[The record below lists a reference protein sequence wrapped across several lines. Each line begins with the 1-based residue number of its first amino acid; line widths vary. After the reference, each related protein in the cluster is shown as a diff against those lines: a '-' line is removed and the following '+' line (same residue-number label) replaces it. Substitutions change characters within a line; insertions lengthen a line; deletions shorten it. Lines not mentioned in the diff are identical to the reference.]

1 MIPKPGLEGT
11 NVRRILPAILKP
23 APMTVFISGTSLLG
37 RRMPMQTVFNGQV
50 IGVRCQ
56 KLPELES
63 YFSIIVCIVC
73 PITSKSICTIDA
85 DQSQSA
91 YAALTSYEILKVG
104 DTKLVTEEAA

>member
-1 MIPKPGLEGT
+1 MPK
-11 NVRRILPAILKP
+11 
-23 APMTVFISGTSLLG
+23 
-37 RRMPMQTVFNGQV
+37 QTVFNGQV

-63 YFSIIVCIVC
+63 YFSRSGIVC

-91 YAALTSYEILKVG
+91 NAALTSYEILKVG